1 MAIIIDIITWPKM
14 ASPEMGYHATHVIEP
29 FRASVKAHKVALTKA
44 EVSLG
49 WCEISHDPVMHP
61 I

>member
-49 WCEISHDPVMHP
+49 
-61 I
+61 